1 MLHPTF
7 PYTQVQKDWIADLE
21 SGKYPKGKLRL
32 HSNGFCCLGVI
43 CEREGLT
50 QHGEGYVFKAVAG
63 FDISPDTCLS
73 QIQLRDPNLVK
84 KYGLFG
90 GGGEA
95 KTSQYPSLAKI
106 NDDTHFNDFRDVVYA
121 LHTYPERYFTN

>member
-7 PYTQVQKDWIADLE
+7 PYTQIQKDWIADLE

-50 QHGEGYVFKAVAG
+50 QSGEGYVFNRADDPA
-63 FDISPDTCLS
+63 PYLS
-73 QIQLRDPNLVK
+73 AIQLRDPALVE

-90 GGGEA
+90 GGGES
-95 KTSQYPSLAKI
+95 KTGQHPSLTKI
-106 NDDTHFNDFRDVVYA
+106 NDDTHHDDFRDVVYA
-121 LHTYPERYFTN
+121 LHTYPERYFK